1 MEAGDSACS
10 SSEAPKGLTL
20 IKAQLYYIYTY
31 QLPNEI
37 YLYIKLRDTG
47 YSIGDVCN
55 GRRCGERVAIALGGA

>member
-10 SSEAPKGLTL
+10 SNEAPKGLTL
-20 IKAQLYYIYTY
+20 IKGISTSY
-31 QLPNEI
+31 QMKN

>member
-1 MEAGDSACS
+1 MEVGDSACS

-20 IKAQLYYIYTY
+20 IKAQLYYIYK
-31 QLPNEI
+31 LPDEI